1 MTRFVHNNSKFRNML
16 SKLAGSHLTPMVAR
30 FPMRGIPH
38 LLYRAY
44 AAGPPL
50 KQVEATTDFGD
61 RLCVQLA
68 SYIDWHV
75 WAFGTYEPEM
85 GTLFPLVVRPS
96 ATTIDVGANIGV
108 HTVRLA
114 KLAHRVIAFEPDPVI
129 ADRLELNLEA
139 NHLTNV
145 EVLRAAAGA
154 VGSRTMTLYRS
165 PEDDPNRGRAS
176 LLQHDHL
183 SGQPIHVAVVA
194 IDDLQ
199 LHDVGLIKIDVEG
212 AESHVM
218 AGAWETIH
226 RSWPHIVFEW
236 SPEYSSDYDFVEEL
250 RELGYSFSE
259 VRRQRNRLT
268 GRSSLRLLPLVRA
281 PFGGLNVLASPS
293 FREATDVAVEAQ
305 T

>member
-1 MTRFVHNNSKFRNML
+1 ML
-16 SKLAGSHLTPMVAR
+16 SRLAGSRLTPMVAR
-30 FPMRGIPH
+30 LPIRGVPR

-44 AAGPPL
+44 AAGPPR

-61 RLCVQLA
+61 RLCLQLA

-85 GTLFPLVVRPS
+85 GALFPLVVDPM

-114 KLAHRVIAFEPDPVI
+114 KLAQRVIAFEPDPAI
-129 ADRLELNLEA
+129 ADRLELNLKA
-139 NHLTNV
+139 NRLTNV
-145 EVLRAAAGA
+145 EVFRAAAGS
-154 VGSRTMTLYRS
+154 VGGRTVTLYRS
-165 PEDDPNRGRAS
+165 PDDDPNRGRAS
-176 LLQHDHL
+176 LLRHNHL
-183 SGQPIHVAVVA
+183 SGPPIHVAVVA
-194 IDDLQ
+194 IDNLQ

-218 AGAWETIH
+218 AGAWDTIH

-236 SPEYSSDYDFVEEL
+236 SPDYSPDYHFVKEL

-259 VRRQRNRLT
+259 VRRQRNRIT
-268 GRSSLRLLPLVRA
+268 GRSSLRLLPLVGA
-281 PFGGLNVLASPS
+281 PFAGLNVLASPS
-293 FREATDVAVEAQ
+293 FRQVTDVDVKVQ
-305 T
+305 I